1 MIGLDIA
8 VGVTFLLAALTF
20 RRTPAHAALLA
31 ATGLLWFAGD
41 FVGVLVFAHRAPLT
55 HFLLL
60 YPDTRLRSWLKRSVV
75 LGAYVASFVYPI
87 GQLTVVTAAL
97 FVAVLIAGVVGT
109 PRVPSASLRSARI
122 ATAGAALLWGLLT
135 AAGVARLAGA
145 GIDAFML
152 IAYQIALVAIL
163 TVIAIDNRYRLS
175 RTAIVTS
182 LAVDLGEGGVRP
194 LRDVLA
200 EVLGDPSVVVGLVS
214 DDGFTDEAGRPMAL
228 NPTSS
233 QVVTDLFEGNQR
245 IAMLQHDAALLRDK
259 ELLDSVTALAAVAL
273 ANARLQ
279 HEIRSRIAVV
289 EASRRRLLAVADDER
304 DRLEAQLRDSVL
316 TRLAHVEALLGRFG
330 SADLC
335 GQLESTRDTIRAFA
349 RGVYPRRLEELGLA
363 VFREMTLPVDH
374 VEVTVPEE
382 RFRPD
387 VEAAAYFLGVE
398 AMTNIAKYAQATAT
412 RVSIEVANQTL
423 AVEVA
428 DNGIGGADPA
438 KGTGLRGLQ
447 DRLDV
452 LGGVLALESSGRGTR
467 VRGVIPLDSS
477 EILRGAVGPL
487 LESRLTDSGSG
498 LS

>member
-1 MIGLDIA
+1 MIALDIA
-8 VGVTFLLAALTF
+8 VGVAFLLAALTF

-31 ATGLLWFAGD
+31 ATGLLWVAGD
-41 FVGVLVFAHRAPLT
+41 LLGVLVFAHRGPIT

-75 LGAYVASFVYPI
+75 IGAYVASFIYPI

-109 PRVPSASLRSARI
+109 PRVPSASLRSARL

-135 AAGVARLAGA
+135 AATVARLAGA
-145 GIDAFML
+145 RIDGFML
-152 IAYQIALVAIL
+152 VTYQIALVAIL
-163 TVIAIDNRYRLS
+163 TVIALDNRYRLS

-182 LAVDLGEGGVRP
+182 LAVDLGEGSVRS

-214 DDGFTDEAGRPMAL
+214 DDGFTDEAGRPVVL

-233 QVVTDLFEGNQR
+233 QVVTDLLDGNHR

-259 ELLDSVTALAAVAL
+259 KLLDSVTALAAVAL

-279 HEIRSRIAVV
+279 QEVRARIAVV

-304 DRLEAQLRDSVL
+304 DRLEARVQDSVL

-330 SADLC
+330 SAELC
-335 GQLESTRDTIRAFA
+335 RQLESARDTIRAFA
-349 RGVYPRRLEELGLA
+349 RGVYPRRLEEVGLA
-363 VFREMTLPVDH
+363 VLREMTLPVDH
-374 VEVTVPEE
+374 VEVNVSDE
-382 RFRPD
+382 RFPPD
-387 VEAAAYFLGVE
+387 VEAAAYFLCVE
-398 AMTNIAKYAQATAT
+398 ALTNVAKYAQATTT
-412 RVSIEVANQTL
+412 RVSIEVADQTL
-423 AVEVA
+423 AVEVT

-438 KGTGLRGLQ
+438 KGTGLLGLQ

-452 LGGVLALESSGRGTR
+452 LGGALAVESSGRGTR
-467 VRGVIPLDSS
+467 VRGVIPLQSS
-477 EILRGAVGPL
+477 EIF
-487 LESRLTDSGSG
+487 LTDNNQAVSSA
-498 LS
+498 SAI

>member
-1 MIGLDIA
+1 MIALDIV
-8 VGVTFLLAALTF
+8 VGLAFLLAALTF
-20 RRTPAHAALLA
+20 RRTPAHTILLA

-41 FVGVLVFAHRAPLT
+41 FIGVLVFAHRAPLT

-75 LGAYVASFVYPI
+75 IGAYVASFVYPI

-97 FVAVLIAGVVGT
+97 FVVVLITGVAGT
-109 PRVPSASLRSARI
+109 PRVRSAGLRSARLT
-122 ATAGAALLWGLLT
+122 TAGAALLWGLPT
-135 AAGVARLAGA
+135 AAAVARLAGA
-145 GIDAFML
+145 RIDGFML
-152 IAYQIALVAIL
+152 VTYQIALVAIL

-182 LAVDLGEGGVRP
+182 LAVDLGEGSVRS
-194 LRDVLA
+194 LRDILA
-200 EVLGDPSVVVGLVS
+200 EVLGDRSLVVGLLTP
-214 DDGFTDEAGRPMAL
+214 DGFTDEAGRPVVL

-233 QVVTDLFEGNQR
+233 QVVTALFEGDRR
-245 IAMLQHDAALLRDK
+245 IAILQHDAALLRDK
-259 ELLDSVTALAAVAL
+259 RLLDSVTALAAVAL

-279 HEIRSRIAVV
+279 REVRARIAVV

-316 TRLAHVEALLGRFG
+316 TRLARVEASLGRFG

-349 RGVYPRRLEELGLA
+349 RGVYPRRLEEVGLGVLH
-363 VFREMTLPVDH
+363 EMNLSVDH
-374 VEVTVPEE
+374 VEVKVSKE
-382 RFRPD
+382 RFSPD
-387 VEAAAYFLGVE
+387 VEAAAYFLCVE
-398 AMTNIAKYAQATAT
+398 ALTNVAKYAQATAT
-412 RVSIEVANQTL
+412 RVSIEVANQVL

-438 KGTGLRGLQ
+438 KGTGLLGLQ

-452 LGGVLALESSGRGTR
+452 LGGVLTVESSARGTC
-467 VRGVIPLDSS
+467 VRGVIPLGPS
-477 EILRGAVGPL
+477 ESFGSNPPTKRGCVPRPMQAL
-487 LESRLTDSGSG
+487 
-498 LS
+498 